1 MDTIVSLGS
10 LKYTTF
16 IDLNMGYNEME
27 LEEEARR
34 FTLFFY
40 LKLYVDFISRLMG
53 WNMNISRDDI
63 LDDLG
68 SVG

>member
-53 WNMNISRDDI
+53 
-63 LDDLG
+63 
-68 SVG
+68 